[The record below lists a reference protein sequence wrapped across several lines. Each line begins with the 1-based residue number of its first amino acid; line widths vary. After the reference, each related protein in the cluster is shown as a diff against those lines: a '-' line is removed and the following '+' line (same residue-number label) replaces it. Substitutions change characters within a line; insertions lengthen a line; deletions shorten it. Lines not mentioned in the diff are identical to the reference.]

1 MGHTAS
7 SEKRAPLMHAANDS
21 LWLVTRLDGDEVGM
35 DRMMGMRAL
44 VGVVDSGSFN
54 GAAKHLK
61 VSPAMITSHIN
72 SLEER
77 LGIQLLN
84 RTTRKVNLTEAG
96 RTFYERCARIV
107 AEVDEAES
115 IASALQVTPRGTL
128 RLNTSVTLARLVAPM
143 ITEYVKAYPEV
154 AFDLVMT
161 DRMVDLVEEGFDLA
175 LRAGP
180 LPDSSLI
187 ARRIGLGRL
196 VLCASPA
203 YLAEHDAPTA
213 PADLNGHNCLLSL
226 NSFPDDEWRFIGA
239 DGEHNITATGNFRTN
254 SVEALRMATLSGHGI
269 GLLPAVVIAQDI
281 RAGNLVQ
288 LLPEFRTNEAVIQ
301 AVYPSNRHLSA
312 KARTFIDFLIRRLRE
327 NPDWAAYPLTVVGN
341 AGRTQ
346 SQSPRRA

>member
-1 MGHTAS
+1 
-7 SEKRAPLMHAANDS
+7 
-21 LWLVTRLDGDEVGM
+21 M
-35 DRMMGMRAL
+35 DRMMDMRAL
-44 VGVVDSGSFN
+44 VGVVNSGTFK
-54 GAAKHLK
+54 GAANRLK

-96 RTFYERCARIV
+96 RTFYEHCTRIL
-107 AEVDEAES
+107 AEVEEAES
-115 IASALQVTPRGTL
+115 IASALQATPRGTL
-128 RLNTSVTLARLVAPM
+128 RLNTSVTLARLVAPL
-143 ITEYVKAYPEV
+143 ITEYVKLYPEV

-161 DRMVDLVEEGFDLA
+161 DRMIDLVEEGFDLA
-175 LRAGP
+175 LHAGP

-203 YLAEHDAPTA
+203 YLAEHDAPTR
-213 PADLNGHNCLLSL
+213 PADLDGHNCLLSL
-226 NSFPDDEWRFIGA
+226 NSFPDSGWRFIGA

-254 SVEALRMATLSGHGI
+254 SVEALRMAALSGHGI
-269 GLLPAVVIAQDI
+269 GLLPAVIIADDL
-281 RAGNLVQ
+281 RSGNLIQ
-288 LLPEFRTNEAVIQ
+288 LLPQFRTNEAVIQ

-312 KARTFIDFLIRRLRE
+312 KARTFIDFLISRLRE
-327 NPDWAAYPLTVVGN
+327 DPNWVAYPLAVVGK

-346 SQSPRRA
+346 SPSLRRL

>member
-1 MGHTAS
+1 
-7 SEKRAPLMHAANDS
+7 MHA
-21 LWLVTRLDGDEVGM
+21 RLDPRRGKQFAVVCDAPAGDEVGM
-35 DRMMGMRAL
+35 DRMMDMRAL
-44 VGVVDSGSFN
+44 VGVVDSGTFN
-54 GAAKHLK
+54 GAAKRLK

-77 LGIQLLN
+77 LGIQLLS

-96 RTFYERCARIV
+96 RTFYERCTRIL

-128 RLNTSVTLARLVAPM
+128 RLNTSVALARLVAPL
-143 ITEYVKAYPEV
+143 ITEYVKLYPEV

-161 DRMVDLVEEGFDLA
+161 DRMADLVEKGFDLA

-180 LPDSSLI
+180 LPDSSLM

-203 YLAEHDAPTA
+203 YLVEHDAPTM
-213 PADLNGHNCLLSL
+213 PADLAAHNCLLAL
-226 NSFPDDEWRFIGA
+226 NSFPDSGWRFIGA
-239 DGEHNITATGNFRTN
+239 DGEHNITATGNLRTN
-254 SVEALRMATLSGHGI
+254 SVEALRMAALAGQGI
-269 GLLPAVVIAQDI
+269 ALLPAVIIAVDI

-301 AVYPSNRHLSA
+301 AVYPSNRYLSA

-327 NPDWAAYPLTVVGN
+327 DPNWVAYPLTVV
-341 AGRTQ
+341 AKAERTQ
-346 SQSPRRA
+346 SLSPRRA